1 MSARAAAASL
11 VVAALGF
18 AGCGGS
24 SDGAT
29 AEDPATTGFSP
40 EEQAAIDEALEEVG
54 EREKRIFPSF
64 TPAQQD
70 GYRAAFIVCTGY
82 IESYGY
88 TLVTDYIMARE
99 DAALGSVEDAEATG
113 CSDANADDPLPG
125 SGFSRRDP

>member
-1 MSARAAAASL
+1 MAA
-11 VVAALGF
+11 VGF

-24 SDGAT
+24 SDDGT

-40 EEQAAIDEALEEVG
+40 EEQAAIDEALELVG

-70 GYRAAFIVCTGY
+70 GYRAAFIVCTDY
-82 IESYGY
+82 IESYDY